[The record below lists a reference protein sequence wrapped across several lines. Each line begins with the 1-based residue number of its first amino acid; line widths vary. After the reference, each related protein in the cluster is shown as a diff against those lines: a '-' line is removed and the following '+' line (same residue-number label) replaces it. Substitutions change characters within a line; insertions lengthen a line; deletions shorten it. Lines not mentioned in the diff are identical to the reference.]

1 MKFNKSHFEIHSRF
15 RNGIFM
21 LSILIVLYVIGYYFV
36 KSNTSKEIVNNKPV
50 KIDTTQSIETSK
62 EKSKQSFNPNFISDY
77 KGYALG
83 LTVQEIDLLLAF
95 RKKGKWIRSAEE
107 FQQVTKVSDSVLER
121 IAPFFKFPVFDA
133 SFKKKV
139 INLLPYDQKKNL
151 NAVTSITI
159 QKEGQVPDFI
169 AKRIVAYRTKI
180 GGFISDKQLNDVKM
194 YDHQRKRLLS
204 LFTVKVKPNV
214 NKININSATVKE
226 LIEVPYIDFQ
236 MALDIKDFIKLKKR
250 IERFDQLVEI
260 CNIPLEKVDKIKL
273 YLTLD

>member
-1 MKFNKSHFEIHSRF
+1 
-15 RNGIFM
+15 M